1 MMKNMTLENIAAAC
15 GGQIYYMREDLA
27 QETAKGVVID
37 SRQIEPGYIFV
48 ATKGER
54 VDGHRF
60 IPDVFAKGAL
70 AVICEVLPEE
80 DLGPCI
86 LVEDSFMAL
95 KQAAAFYRQQLNIRV
110 VGITAVWVRPV
121 QKNSLQP
128 FLLRSIKYIKQPATI
143 IMKSVCR

>member
-1 MMKNMTLENIAAAC
+1 MTLENIAAAC
-15 GGQIYYMREDLA
+15 GGQIYYMREDLHR
-27 QETAKGVVID
+27 K
-37 SRQIEPGYIFV
+37 RQKVLLSIQGRLNRAIFFV

-70 AVICEVLPEE
+70 TVICEVLPEE

-95 KQAAAFYRQQLNIRV
+95 KQAAAFYRQQLNYPGGGYHRQC
-110 VGITAVWVRPV
+110 G
-121 QKNSLQP
+121 
-128 FLLRSIKYIKQPATI
+128 
-143 IMKSVCR
+143 

>member
-1 MMKNMTLENIAAAC
+1 MTLENIAAAC

-80 DLGPCI
+80 EIGRASCR
-86 LVEDSFMAL
+86 E
-95 KQAAAFYRQQLNIRV
+95 RV
-110 VGITAVWVRPV
+110 
-121 QKNSLQP
+121 
-128 FLLRSIKYIKQPATI
+128 
-143 IMKSVCR
+143 

>member
-110 VGITAVWVRPV
+110 VGI
-121 QKNSLQP
+121 
-128 FLLRSIKYIKQPATI
+128 

>member
-1 MMKNMTLENIAAAC
+1 MKNMTLENIAAAC

-70 AVICEVLPEE
+70 AVICEVLPGR
-80 DLGPCI
+80 GPGTVYPCGRQFYGSEAGCCF
-86 LVEDSFMAL
+86 LSS
-95 KQAAAFYRQQLNIRV
+95 AAEYPGGGYHRQC
-110 VGITAVWVRPV
+110 G
-121 QKNSLQP
+121 
-128 FLLRSIKYIKQPATI
+128 
-143 IMKSVCR
+143 

>member
-1 MMKNMTLENIAAAC
+1 MKNMTLENIAAAC

-60 IPDVFAKGAL
+60 IPDVFAKGRKRTWDRVSL
-70 AVICEVLPEE
+70 WKTVLW
-80 DLGPCI
+80 L
-86 LVEDSFMAL
+86 
-95 KQAAAFYRQQLNIRV
+95 
-110 VGITAVWVRPV
+110 
-121 QKNSLQP
+121 
-128 FLLRSIKYIKQPATI
+128 
-143 IMKSVCR
+143 

>member
-1 MMKNMTLENIAAAC
+1 MTLENIAAAC

-110 VGITAVWVRPV
+110 VGITG
-121 QKNSLQP
+121 
-128 FLLRSIKYIKQPATI
+128 
-143 IMKSVCR
+143 SVGKTSTK

>member
-1 MMKNMTLENIAAAC
+1 MTLENIAAAC

-86 LVEDSFMAL
+86 LVEDSFMGSEAGCCFL
-95 KQAAAFYRQQLNIRV
+95 SSADEYPGGGYHRQC
-110 VGITAVWVRPV
+110 G
-121 QKNSLQP
+121 
-128 FLLRSIKYIKQPATI
+128 
-143 IMKSVCR
+143 